1 MQKDLTVKD
10 FESIIEL
17 VKDWKNDCDKA
28 SHESKIYPMSKQ
40 DFAKYLKQ
48 IFDERRAKKRGI
60 LIRKESFWIGLH
72 YSIFNKRYCLN
83 ILPCVTIWWVKK
95 GGNEPDKTKM

>member
-1 MQKDLTVKD
+1 MQRDLTVQD

-17 VKDWKNDCDKA
+17 VKDWKNNFDENSEGSQIYRK
-28 SHESKIYPMSKQ
+28 SRHE
-40 DFAKYLKQ
+40 FAKYLKQ
-48 IFDERRAKKRGI
+48 IFDERREKKRGI

-72 YSIFNKRYCLN
+72 YSKFNKRYCLN
-83 ILPCVTIWWVKK
+83 ILPGVTIWWVKK